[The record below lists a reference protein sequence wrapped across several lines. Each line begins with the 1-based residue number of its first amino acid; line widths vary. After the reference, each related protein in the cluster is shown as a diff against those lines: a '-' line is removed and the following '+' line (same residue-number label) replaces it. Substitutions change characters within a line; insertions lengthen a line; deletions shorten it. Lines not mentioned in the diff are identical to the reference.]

1 MQLLRQN
8 HSVSSARFATSMSE
22 KCHSLRRGAG
32 RLLNLLVVAAC
43 AVIANS
49 SPAQA
54 ETCGHYL
61 FRNGRPVHSQATTGQ
76 SPDTT
81 ATDAL
86 AAPGLPIEPC
96 QGLGCREH
104 SIPLSVPA
112 PVSAELIERPADA
125 ILQILASFGEG
136 YQGWILPESETGELM
151 IAPGIFRPP
160 AC

>member
-1 MQLLRQN
+1 M
-8 HSVSSARFATSMSE
+8 
-22 KCHSLRRGAG
+22 
-32 RLLNLLVVAAC
+32 NLLVVAAC

-49 SPAQA
+49 SNAHA

-61 FRNGRPVHSQATTGQ
+61 FKNGRPVQSQTMMGQ
-76 SPDTT
+76 NPEDN

-86 AAPGLPIEPC
+86 AAPGLPVEPC

-125 ILQILASFGEG
+125 ILQIFASFGEG
-136 YQGWILPESETGELM
+136 HQEWRLPESETGELM

-160 AC
+160 AY